1 MAENEKLIN
10 TKINVNTTE
19 AEKQIARLTK
29 QVDELDK
36 KIEKKKSV
44 RAGSYEYLEDL
55 REQAR
60 QLDKNSEEYKR
71 LAEAMDTLGE
81 EMQRFEDAEGITAMT
96 EQQEALVQ
104 QIMQI
109 REGEAEI
116 AANTQEAANNTEREA
131 EASED
136 VAEGTAE
143 AATNTEKT
151 KKEAKK
157 AKSEFEKMGDRITRL
172 VKNIFFFSLISK
184 ALRSILSYFGEVLNA
199 NAEWVRA
206 TNELRGAFQTLAI
219 PLVNAVLPIL
229 LTILQVITAIISHI
243 ASAIALFFGTTL
255 SDSAKSAQKIGAG
268 MATGAKNAEKMKKSL
283 AGFDQLNVLNDN
295 DTSGGGGGGGGIK
308 AGGASY
314 DFVNGIKDKILQIEA
329 IALGAML
336 ALGLLLLFFGG
347 PKQWPLALGLIA
359 AGLLGIVG
367 LVNSSDIT
375 PELKQKILD
384 IMMIASTCALAL
396 GLILLLTGANV
407 PLGLGLIVAG
417 AAGMAAV
424 IAGSDW
430 LQNWIGRFKETLENI
445 QTNFHKAVEA
455 LKKWWAGWK
464 KKFSDEWNNCKEN
477 FKKGVAAIKQW
488 WADTVERIQKAWQ
501 TVCQKVKNAWDAT
514 KAFLQS
520 KMDAI
525 KTYFSTKFTN
535 IQTKVTEVWNKI
547 KTGASDLGNKL
558 KSYIGDKVD
567 DVKKRFENVSTTV
580 NNLKDKAT
588 VVFSAIK
595 QAMEGDFLGAIK
607 TIQDGFTTAASDVS
621 GIESAAESLGDELN
635 DVFGKKYSLDIET
648 NEIRNITTNI
658 TEAWAPN
665 GKYKV
670 SAMASGGVIPPNREF
685 LTLLGDNKTEA
696 EVVSP
701 ISTMQQAMVQA
712 LEQTG
717 YSGGGQTIQVNVDG
731 RKLFDV
737 MVNQNNSAVRRT
749 GTSPLLV

>member
-1 MAENEKLIN
+1 MADEKIIS
-10 TKINVNTTE
+10 TKINVSTTE
-19 AEKQIARLTK
+19 AEKKIARLSRE
-29 QVDELDK
+29 VDELGK
-36 KIEKKKSV
+36 KIEKKKEA
-44 RAGSYEYLEDL
+44 RAGSYSYLEEL
-55 REQAR
+55 KKQAD
-60 QLDKNSEEYKR
+60 QLDKNSQKYKE
-71 LAEAMDTLGE
+71 LADQMDALSE
-81 EMQRFEDAEGITAMT
+81 DLMQFEDLEGVTKLELEQEKIT
-96 EQQEALVQ
+96 Q
-104 QIMQI
+104 QIMKI
-109 REGEAEI
+109 RENEAQI
-116 AANTQEAANNTEREA
+116 AANTQEAADNTERQ
-131 EASED
+131 
-136 VAEGTAE
+136 AE
-143 AATNTEKT
+143 AAEEVAENTEEAAENTEET
-151 KKEAKK
+151 KKKAKE

-172 VKNIFFFSLISK
+172 VKNIFFFNLIGK

-229 LTILQVITAIISHI
+229 LTILQVITAIVSHI

-268 MATGAKNAEKMKKSL
+268 MTTGAKSAEKMKKSL

-295 DTSGGGGGGGGIK
+295 DTSGGGGSSGGIK

-384 IMMIASTCALAL
+384 IMMIASTCSLAL

-430 LQNWIGRFKETLENI
+430 LQNWIGRFKETLTTIE
-445 QTNFHKAVEA
+445 TNFNKAVEN

-464 KKFSDEWNNCKEN
+464 KKFKQEWDNCREN
-477 FKKGVAAIKQW
+477 FNKGVAAIKKW
-488 WADTVERIQKAWQ
+488 WADFVDKLRKEWEN
-501 TVCQKVKNAWDAT
+501 VCKNVKNAWDVT
-514 KAFLQS
+514 KTFLQN
-520 KMDAI
+520 KVDAI

-547 KTGASDLGNKL
+547 KSGASELGNKI

-567 DVKKRFENVSTTV
+567 VVKKQFENVGTTIT
-580 NNLKDKAT
+580 NLKDKAT

-607 TIQDGFTTAASDVS
+607 TLQDGFKTAASDVG
-621 GIESAAESLGDELN
+621 GIETAAENLGDELN

-648 NEIRNITTNI
+648 NEVRNITAKI
-658 TEAWAPN
+658 TEAWAPG

-670 SAMASGGVIPPNREF
+670 MAMASGGVIPPNREF
-685 LTLLGDNKTEA
+685 LTMLGDNKKEP

-701 ISTMQQAMVQA
+701 LSTMQQAMVQA